1 MNQKQKDIIKRK
13 TNEFCEEVKC
23 LNLTEENKRVYN
35 AFVYRRAK
43 PYKFEIV
50 DKYNYTI
57 RFVLCTNKLD
67 DGVLHILLKHY
78 QGVVGKVSA
87 YEILIFCDVIRKGE
101 VNVNDNNMIYTYK
114 QNGRIFKLI
123 VALKRSNTGTN
134 ILKSFYSDRK

>member
-1 MNQKQKDIIKRK
+1 MNQKQNNIIKRK

-23 LNLTEENKRVYN
+23 FNLTEENKRVYN

-50 DKYNYTI
+50 DKYNNTI

-78 QGVVGKVSA
+78 QGNVGKVSA
-87 YEILIFCDVIRKGE
+87 YEI
-101 VNVNDNNMIYTYK
+101 
-114 QNGRIFKLI
+114 
-123 VALKRSNTGTN
+123 
-134 ILKSFYSDRK
+134 